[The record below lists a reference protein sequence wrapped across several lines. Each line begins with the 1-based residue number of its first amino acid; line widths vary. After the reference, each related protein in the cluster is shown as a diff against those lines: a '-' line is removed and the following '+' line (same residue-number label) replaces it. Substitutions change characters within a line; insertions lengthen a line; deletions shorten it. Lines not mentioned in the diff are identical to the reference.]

1 MSIEDLLGF
10 EVSRGSGQVIGLV
23 IKKVAGLLL
32 SPLSPLPFAILLS
45 SYYLFLFDSIPL
57 EKMKHVAA
65 YLLLVVG
72 GNASPSVEE
81 VSSVVTACG
90 GEADSAQIE
99 ALIAGKDSPT
109 SKIISLFFIFL
120 PCSAAAALVIRFRRK
135 ER

>member
-1 MSIEDLLGF
+1 
-10 EVSRGSGQVIGLV
+10 
-23 IKKVAGLLL
+23 
-32 SPLSPLPFAILLS
+32 
-45 SYYLFLFDSIPL
+45 
-57 EKMKHVAA
+57 MKHVAA

-120 PCSAAAALVIRFRRK
+120 PCSAAAAALVIRFRRK